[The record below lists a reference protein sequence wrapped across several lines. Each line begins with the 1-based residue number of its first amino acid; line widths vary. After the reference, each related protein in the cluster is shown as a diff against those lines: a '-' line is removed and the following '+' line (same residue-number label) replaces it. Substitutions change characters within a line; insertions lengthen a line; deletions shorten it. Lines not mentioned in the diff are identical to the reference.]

1 MPRLISNTTVVERR
15 EPQLPESGPPP
26 LGAARFQGFVGLGRG
41 HSTGDELRKVLHR
54 ERSIELLMEGMRYH
68 DLRRWKEAGEAMSR
82 RPKAWNLDGR
92 TAADFYRVSTMKESG
107 VRTFESPK
115 TYWMAIPLSEININY
130 NLVQNPGY

>member
-1 MPRLISNTTVVERR
+1 MAGGIP
-15 EPQLPESGPPP
+15 SG
-26 LGAARFQGFVGLGRG
+26 
-41 HSTGDELRKVLHR
+41 SELRKVLHQ

-68 DLRRWKEAGEAMSR
+68 DLRRWKEAGEVMSK
-82 RPKAWNLDGR
+82 RPKAWNLDGK
-92 TAADFYRVSTMKESG
+92 TAADFYKVTTMKESG